1 MATSAAGASSVDVA
15 CHVIR
20 DSILSGEFPAGTWI
34 RELVVARKA
43 AVSRTSVRQALS
55 LLTAE
60 GFVELHPN
68 RGALVVDWTGD
79 NLRQVFDLRAL
90 LEGYCS
96 ALAAT
101 QRDEAELS
109 LMREEADRFS
119 EMAARK
125 RLPPMQAIAESN
137 NRLHRLILD
146 AGKNRRVAS
155 LLVAVVQ
162 VPLVNQTFARYS
174 REDLVRSAGQHQ
186 ELVRAIEAQDAQW
199 AESAMRAH
207 IHAAKRAIF
216 GSASGERDR

>member
-1 MATSAAGASSVDVA
+1 MKTAAAGPSSVDMA

-20 DSILSGEFPAGTWI
+20 DSILSGEFPAGSWI
-34 RELVVARKA
+34 REIVVARKA

-101 QRDEAELS
+101 QRTDDELAR
-109 LMREEADRFS
+109 MREEADRFS
-119 EMAARK
+119 GLVARK
-125 RLPPMQAIAESN
+125 RAPRMQAIAESN

-174 REDLVRSAGQHQ
+174 REDLARSASQHH
-186 ELVRAIEAQDAQW
+186 ELVRAIEARDAPW

-216 GSASGERDR
+216 GDAGLEKGR